1 MARVSL
7 HLHKGTV
14 EMGIGAFAAYTYFA
28 TSKTGSKFIRESG
41 KIATSYAAKQLQ
53 LTGRTFL
60 TTPAKTVVKSGVTR
74 AAGGFMVAQIPSVA
88 VLVIGGI
95 AFNAVGNT
103 AAVQKTGHIGNPG
116 VLGMGGTL

>member
-14 EMGIGAFAAYTYFA
+14 EMGIGAFVGYTYFA
-28 TSKTGSKFIRESG
+28 TSKTGSKFIRESM
-41 KIATSYAAKQLQ
+41 KIAGSYAAKQLQ
-53 LTGRTFL
+53 LTGRTFV
-60 TTPAKTVVKSGVTR
+60 TQPAKATLRAGATR
-74 AAGGFMVAQIPSVA
+74 AAGGFVIAQTPTIA
-88 VLVIGGI
+88 TLVIGGI
-95 AFNAVGNT
+95 AFNAIGNT

>member
-14 EMGIGAFAAYTYFA
+14 EMGIGAFTAWTYFA
-28 TSKTGSKFIRESG
+28 TTKTGSKFIHDSG
-41 KIATSYAAKQLQ
+41 KLALSYAAKQLQ
-53 LTGRTFL
+53 ITGRTFVKV
-60 TTPAKTVVKSGVTR
+60 PVKTALKSGARKAIQSGVVR
-74 AAGGFMVAQIPSVA
+74 ASPPLAMLVVGG
-88 VLVIGGI
+88 L
-95 AFNAVGNT
+95 AFNAIGNT